1 MSQTDERA
9 REQAIEWV
17 RMDVVETTAVI
28 TLDRPPVNAMTM
40 AMHDRTGE
48 LARQIARTEAIKAVV
63 ITGEGKAFAAG
74 NDIAEMQKM
83 SVTQMAARVH
93 PMQACFSA
101 VAKLPKP
108 VIAAVNGFALGG
120 GCELALCADR
130 RIASTRA
137 KLGLPEVT
145 LGIMPGIGG
154 TQRLPR
160 LIGSS
165 KAKDLIFTGRHVA
178 ADEALAIGLVDEVVE
193 PEELMDQALMWAEQ
207 FRHGASW
214 ALRWAKEAIDTG
226 LETDLDT
233 GLMIEA
239 TGFASLF
246 GTDDRRL
253 GMKSFLE
260 DGPGKASFRGH

>member
-1 MSQTDERA
+1 MSEQDDRA
-9 REQAIEWV
+9 REQAVEWV
-17 RMDVVETTAVI
+17 GMEVVDTTAVI

-40 AMHDRTGE
+40 AMHDRIGE
-48 LARQIARTEAIKAVV
+48 LARQVARTETIKAVV
-63 ITGEGKAFAAG
+63 LTGNGRAFAAG
-74 NDIAEMQKM
+74 NDIAEMQDM

-93 PMQACFSA
+93 PMQACFTA

-108 VIAAVNGFALGG
+108 VVAAVNGYALGG

-130 RIASTRA
+130 RIASSKA

-160 LIGSS
+160 LIGPSQ
-165 KAKDLIFTGRHVA
+165 AKDLIFTGRRVD
-178 ADEALAIGLVDEVVE
+178 ADEALRIGLVDEVVE
-193 PEELMDQALMWAEQ
+193 PEELMERALAWAGQ
-207 FRHGASW
+207 FRDAASW

-260 DGPGKASFRGH
+260 EGPGKASFRGH

>member
-1 MSQTDERA
+1 MTETGDQA
-9 REQAIEWV
+9 REQANEWV
-17 RMDVVETTAVI
+17 GMEVVDTTAVI
-28 TLDRPPVNAMTM
+28 TLDRPPVNALTM
-40 AMHDRTGE
+40 AMHDRIGE
-48 LARQIARTEAIKAVV
+48 LARQIARTESVKAVV
-63 ITGEGKAFAAG
+63 ITGHGKAFAAG
-74 NDIAEMQKM
+74 NDIAEMQVM

-93 PMQACFSA
+93 PMQACLSA

-108 VIAAVNGFALGG
+108 VVAAVNGYALGG

-130 RIASTRA
+130 RIASSRA
-137 KLGLPEVT
+137 RLGLPEVT

-160 LIGSS
+160 LIGPS
-165 KAKDLIFTGRHVA
+165 KAKDLIFTGRHVDA
-178 ADEALAIGLVDEVVE
+178 EEALGLGLVDEVVE
-193 PEELMDQALMWAEQ
+193 PDDLLERALAWAAQ
-207 FRHGASW
+207 FRDAASW

-246 GTDDRRL
+246 GTEDRRR

-260 DGPGKASFRGH
+260 EGPGKATFRGN

>member
-1 MSQTDERA
+1 MSETVPD
-9 REQAIEWV
+9 QAAEWV
-17 RMDVVETTAVI
+17 RMEVVDTTAVI

-40 AMHDRTGE
+40 AMHDRIGE
-48 LARQIARTEAIKAVV
+48 LARSIARTESIKAVV
-63 ITGEGKAFAAG
+63 ITGNGKAFAAG
-74 NDIAEMQKM
+74 NDIGEMAGM

-93 PMQACFSA
+93 PMQGCFTA
-101 VAKLPKP
+101 VARLPKP
-108 VIAAVNGFALGG
+108 VVAAVNGYALGG

-165 KAKDLIFTGRHVA
+165 RAKDLIFTGRHVEA
-178 ADEALAIGLVDEVVE
+178 EEALSIGLVDEVVE
-193 PEELMDQALMWAEQ
+193 PDVLLATAVAWADQ
-207 FRHGASW
+207 FRDAASW

-260 DGPGKASFRGH
+260 DGPGKAVFRGH